1 VIVTYT
7 PADGE
12 AREWEFDARRV
23 PASQA
28 ERVERRYGGSFAKWS
43 AEVQQ
48 GSARARR
55 LLLWHLLCRDHPT
68 LRWEDTPDY
77 LFGELEITYSSVELQ
92 ELITQAEKSPMADTE
107 TKDAVIAGMRGELAT
122 ALAREAERDGR
133 TVPGEVVA
141 TDEPTDEPVEG
152 GDPDA
157 APAAGGRRG
166 KAATKATEAT

>member
-1 VIVTYT
+1 MIVTYT

-12 AREWEFDARRV
+12 AREWEFDSRRV
-23 PASQA
+23 RASHA
-28 ERVERRYGGSFAKWS
+28 ERVERRYGGSWAKWS

-77 LFGELEITYSSVELQ
+77 YFGELEISYSSTELQ

-107 TKDAVIAGMRGELAT
+107 TKDAVLVGMRGELAT

-133 TVPGEVVA
+133 TVPGEVVPA
-141 TDEPTDEPVEG
+141 DDPVEG

-157 APAAGGRRG
+157 ATSAGGAAGGRRG
-166 KAATKATEAT
+166 KAATPAT